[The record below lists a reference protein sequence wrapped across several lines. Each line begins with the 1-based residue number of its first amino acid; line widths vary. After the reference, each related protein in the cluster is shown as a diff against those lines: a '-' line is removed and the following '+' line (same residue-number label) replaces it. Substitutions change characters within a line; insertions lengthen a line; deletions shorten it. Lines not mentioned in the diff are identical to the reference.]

1 MATSGPIVN
10 GWSYPRGVDR
20 YEHAVMAGMMM
31 REGSNESFMLY
42 PPGFHL
48 LTAMISRLS
57 GIGPLEVFPILAP
70 MLPLMGALALYAL
83 AKRLWGWE
91 YGVAA
96 ALTSGL
102 LLGGTYLH
110 FEEARYPNFIGEY
123 FLIVLAIAAL
133 VGMYARSVGA
143 RRSLARTTR
152 LLYGPLPSD
161 SGLQPRRAARLG
173 MCSLP
178 ALPAP

>member
-1 MATSGPIVN
+1 MDIAERRAPGRTWEIRPRGGATRCSPWCSCSCSRVDTWSTN

-48 LTAMISRLS
+48 LTAMISRPSAAS
-57 GIGPLEVFPILAP
+57 GRWRSSRSLLPCSLRWPLRAREAP
-70 MLPLMGALALYAL
+70 
-83 AKRLWGWE
+83 WGWE

-110 FEEARYPNFIGEY
+110 FEEARYPNFIGS
-123 FLIVLAIAAL
+123 AW
-133 VGMYARSVGA
+133 
-143 RRSLARTTR
+143 
-152 LLYGPLPSD
+152 P
-161 SGLQPRRAARLG
+161 
-173 MCSLP
+173 
-178 ALPAP
+178 